1 MTGITTM
8 RRLLESVIGKKIN
21 NTRVFPVTTKI
32 ILIFTLIILVSNL
45 TSNYVNLVYN
55 RTEQVKLLK
64 QLLAKDLMDIYSFAN
79 TQHEIYQYNQNLSLS
94 IEGIKN
100 KGIHDLKRDKSIAL
114 GIRPDGTLMFQSS
127 LKVKQYEKFDDM
139 KSLKLMVDNSAKDIA
154 EGFINFDFNQEKYI
168 AIYKYNKKWDI
179 FMVRGEEEN
188 EFYQSTRVIFRDI
201 SVIIILFTLISA
213 LVGIAFLKFI
223 VRYLEIITSSIMKM
237 VQNQQ
242 MDLVDLRGAPN
253 DDITYLG
260 VAFNSLSSTINN
272 LVNIFRKFA
281 NKDIAIK
288 AYRDRQVMLEGTQKQ
303 LTVLFSDIKS
313 FTFITEMLGHDI
325 IKLLNLHYDRAI
337 REVIKYDGVI
347 GSIIGDALLAVY
359 GVFDESA
366 TNKSL
371 QAVTSAYKI
380 QEVAESLRKKMDLRK
395 ERIIAEKGRLSQ
407 EEENVYKAVLLEVG
421 VGIDGGEVFWGTIGS
436 YVRMT
441 STVIGDNV
449 NSASRLEGL
458 TRIYKVPVICSEYV
472 KDDIEKNAPGHGL
485 VFVEV
490 DTVQVKGKTIG
501 KKVFWPVPEAEYTRK
516 LKTEVGY
523 FSEGLE
529 LYYDGEWKKAYRLFA
544 KCKLPLAEVFKDRT
558 RNYECP
564 RKWNGIW
571 EMKTK

>member
-1 MTGITTM
+1 M
-8 RRLLESVIGKKIN
+8 RRLLESVLGKKIN

-45 TSNYVNLVYN
+45 TSNYINLVYN
-55 RTEQVKLLK
+55 RTEQLNLLK
-64 QLLAKDLMDIYSFAN
+64 QLLAKDLMDIYGFAN
-79 TQHEIYQYNQNLSLS
+79 TQYEIFQYNGNLELS
-94 IEGIKN
+94 IAGI
-100 KGIHDLKRDKSIAL
+100 RDKGSHVIKHDKSVVL
-114 GIRPDGTLMFQSS
+114 GVKPDGKLMFQSS
-127 LKVKQYEKFDDM
+127 KIKKFETFGDRE
-139 KSLKLMVDNSAKDIA
+139 SLKRMVDSHARNKDD
-154 EGFINFDFNQEKYI
+154 GFINFNFNDEKYI
-168 AIYKYNKKWDI
+168 AIYKYNRKWDAYL
-179 FMVRGEEEN
+179 VRGEEEN
-188 EFYQSTRVIFRDI
+188 EFYQSTRSIFRDI
-201 SVIIILFTLISA
+201 SVIIIALTLISA

-242 MDLVDLRGAPN
+242 LDLIDLKGAPN

-313 FTFITEMLGHDI
+313 FTYITETLGHDI

-337 REVIKYDGVI
+337 REVIKYDGII

-359 GVFDESA
+359 GVFDEA
-366 TNKSL
+366 TANKSL

-380 QEVAESLRKKMDLRK
+380 HEVAESLRKKMDLRK
-395 ERIIAEKGRLSQ
+395 ERIITERGYLLP
-407 EEENVYKAVLLEVG
+407 EEESVYKAVLLEVG

-472 KDDIEKNAPGHGL
+472 KDDIMNNVENSGL

-501 KKVFWPVPEAEYTRK
+501 KKVFWPIPEAEYTK
-516 LKTEVGY
+516 KIKTDVTY
-523 FSEGLE
+523 FSQGLE
-529 LYYDGEWKKAYRLFA
+529 LYYGGDWKKAYRLFA
-544 KCKLPLAEVFKDRT
+544 KCRLPLAEVFKDRT

>member
-1 MTGITTM
+1 M
-8 RRLLESVIGKKIN
+8 
-21 NTRVFPVTTKI
+21 
-32 ILIFTLIILVSNL
+32 
-45 TSNYVNLVYN
+45 
-55 RTEQVKLLK
+55 
-64 QLLAKDLMDIYSFAN
+64 
-79 TQHEIYQYNQNLSLS
+79 
-94 IEGIKN
+94 
-100 KGIHDLKRDKSIAL
+100 
-114 GIRPDGTLMFQSS
+114 
-127 LKVKQYEKFDDM
+127 
-139 KSLKLMVDNSAKDIA
+139 
-154 EGFINFDFNQEKYI
+154 
-168 AIYKYNKKWDI
+168 
-179 FMVRGEEEN
+179 
-188 EFYQSTRVIFRDI
+188 
-201 SVIIILFTLISA
+201 
-213 LVGIAFLKFI
+213 
-223 VRYLEIITSSIMKM
+223 
-237 VQNQQ
+237 
-242 MDLVDLRGAPN
+242 
-253 DDITYLG
+253 
-260 VAFNSLSSTINN
+260 
-272 LVNIFRKFA
+272 
-281 NKDIAIK
+281 
-288 AYRDRQVMLEGTQKQ
+288 
-303 LTVLFSDIKS
+303 
-313 FTFITEMLGHDI
+313 
-325 IKLLNLHYDRAI
+325 
-337 REVIKYDGVI
+337 I